1 MPGQG
6 MGAAERGRLV
16 SWIKVGLIAVGA
28 LIAFVIVE
36 SVLGLLRWAFI
47 ALVIAVAI
55 ALALK
60 ARSQYRIAKERH
72 AQVRQ
77 EKAQEKAQRKQV
89 QQRRTGQV
97 AAAPAWMPEEMT
109 AEMPAQTTRPQP
121 AAAPRHHDVEDEL
134 ARLKREMGAQ

>member
-1 MPGQG
+1 

-28 LIAFVIVE
+28 LIAFVIVQ
-36 SVLGLLRWAFI
+36 SVLGLLRYAFI

-60 ARSQYRIAKERH
+60 ARSQYRIAKERR

-77 EKAQEKAQRKQV
+77 EKAQDKAQRKAQV
-89 QQRRTGQV
+89 QERRTGEV
-97 AAAPAWMPEEMT
+97 AAPEWMPEQT
-109 AEMPAQTTRPQP
+109 AQTAPPQP
-121 AAAPRHHDVEDEL
+121 AAVPRHHDVEDEL
-134 ARLKREMGAQ
+134 ARLKREMGA

>member
-1 MPGQG
+1 M
-6 MGAAERGRLV
+6 

-47 ALVIAVAI
+47 ALVIAVVI

-60 ARSQYRIAKERH
+60 ARSQYRIAQQRR

-77 EKAQEKAQRKQV
+77 EKAQEKAQRKAQV
-89 QQRRTGQV
+89 RERRTGQV
-97 AAAPAWMPEEMT
+97 TAAPSWMPEET
-109 AEMPAQTTRPQP
+109 APPQR
-121 AAAPRHHDVEDEL
+121 AAAPQHAAPQHRDVDDEL
-134 ARLKREMGAQ
+134 ARLKREMGAP

>member
-28 LIAFVIVE
+28 LIAFVIIE

-47 ALVIAVAI
+47 ALVIAVLI

-60 ARSQYRIAKERH
+60 ARSQYRIARQRR
-72 AQVRQ
+72 AQMRQ
-77 EKAQEKAQRKQV
+77 EKAQEKALRKE
-89 QQRRTGQV
+89 RRTGEV
-97 AAAPAWMPEEMT
+97 AAAPAWRSEDIPVRQPDAVPRPT
-109 AEMPAQTTRPQP
+109 AP
-121 AAAPRHHDVEDEL
+121 HHDVEDEL
-134 ARLKREMGAQ
+134 ARLKREMGAS

>member
-60 ARSQYRIAKERH
+60 ARSQYRIAMERR

-97 AAAPAWMPEEMT
+97 AAAPASMPEEMT
-109 AEMPAQTTRPQP
+109 AEMPARATRPQP

>member
-36 SVLGLLRWAFI
+36 SVLGLLHWAFI
-47 ALVIAVAI
+47 ALVIAVVI

-60 ARSQYRIAKERH
+60 ARSQYRIAMQRR
-72 AQVRQ
+72 ARVRQ
-77 EKAQEKAQRKQV
+77 EKAQEKALRK
-89 QQRRTGQV
+89 QRRTGEV
-97 AAAPAWMPEEMT
+97 TAAPAWRPED
-109 AEMPAQTTRPQP
+109 PAVSQPGAVPRP
-121 AAAPRHHDVEDEL
+121 AAPHHDVEDEL
-134 ARLKREMGAQ
+134 ARLKREMGAS

>member
-47 ALVIAVAI
+47 ALVIAVVI

-60 ARSQYRIAKERH
+60 ARSQYRLAMARR

-77 EKAQEKAQRKQV
+77 EKAQEKAQRKGQIRE
-89 QQRRTGQV
+89 RRSTEV
-97 AAAPAWMPEEMT
+97 AAAPEWVPE
-109 AEMPAQTTRPQP
+109 QTVPPQP
-121 AAAPRHHDVEDEL
+121 AAVPRHHDVEDEL

>member
-28 LIAFVIVE
+28 LIAFVIVQ
-36 SVLGLLRWAFI
+36 SVLGLLRYAFI

-60 ARSQYRIAKERH
+60 ARSQYRIAKERR

-77 EKAQEKAQRKQV
+77 EKAQEKAQRK
-89 QQRRTGQV
+89 GQV
-97 AAAPAWMPEEMT
+97 RERRSTGEVTAAPDWMPEET
-109 AEMPAQTTRPQP
+109 APPQP
-121 AAAPRHHDVEDEL
+121 AAVPRHHDVDDEL

>member
-1 MPGQG
+1 VPRRG

-47 ALVIAVAI
+47 ALVIAVVI

-60 ARSQYRIAKERH
+60 ARSQYRIAMQRR

-77 EKAQEKAQRKQV
+77 EKAQEKAQKAMRKE
-89 QQRRTGQV
+89 RRTGEV
-97 AAAPAWMPEEMT
+97 TAAPAWTPGEMP
-109 AEMPAQTTRPQP
+109 AEMPAQAAPRPP

-134 ARLKREMGAQ
+134 ARLKREMGA